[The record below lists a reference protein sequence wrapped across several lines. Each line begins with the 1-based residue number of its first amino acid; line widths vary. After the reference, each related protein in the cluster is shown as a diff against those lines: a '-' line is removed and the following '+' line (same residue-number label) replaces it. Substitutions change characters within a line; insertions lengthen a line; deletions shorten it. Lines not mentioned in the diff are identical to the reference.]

1 MVADDEGRDTAATGE
16 IDDGLGDALPWSA
29 FRLFERRSRAT
40 NVVVLAGVLGIWC
53 VTCWALFAFGAV
65 GAVSTATGPDARAIR
80 RLVGA
85 VAGVVSGGILGVL
98 TMRGYGG
105 PMLNPVFAGLASVA
119 GPLVLYP
126 VAYGGLVTVY
136 GPAGRRS
143 LTDLIPTVPSLVAF
157 FLAA

>member
-16 IDDGLGDALPWSA
+16 IDDGLGDASPWSA

-98 TMRGYGG
+98 TMRGYVG
-105 PMLNPVFAGLASVA
+105 PCS
-119 GPLVLYP
+119 
-126 VAYGGLVTVY
+126 T
-136 GPAGRRS
+136 
-143 LTDLIPTVPSLVAF
+143 PSSPG
-157 FLAA
+157 